1 MDKDPYCLI
10 DYRNG
15 DIHDLANKKQDL
27 VEMEVHINGD
37 IDCHV
42 AEENV
47 ELKDYEVKECTTENL
62 VKTPGAKHVVNC
74 DKEQDVLSSKI
85 KNLTGLSGEKT
96 KGPEEQKIGNHKK
109 LNTSEKPAARSA
121 ATRNVKNHTVPQP
134 FALAT
139 EKRASSG
146 ARPVGSET
154 SAVVSKKP
162 FNVSDLQNLNAVKK
176 PQQLKSPVISK
187 KKPLQ
192 PENSKH
198 GDEDDACSV
207 ASSNAASVQT
217 VKSRVI
223 SASVPVFR
231 CTDRAEKRKEFYS
244 KLEEKH
250 QALEAERN
258 QCEARTKEE
267 REAALK
273 QLRKGLTFKAS
284 PMPSFYHEGPPPKV
298 ELKKMPPTRAKSPK
312 LGRRKSCSDAV
323 KSSHGANGILSHDRA
338 NRQSL
343 DTCKED
349 TITSP
354 NSSSKYQINGHD
366 VGGSRGLKGE
376 QKPVRGSRKS
386 APPEMTGQSNV
397 DITVQS

>member
-62 VKTPGAKHVVNC
+62 VKTPGANHVVNC

-96 KGPEEQKIGNHKK
+96 KEPEEQKIGNHKK
-109 LNTSEKPAARSA
+109 LSTSEKPAARSA

-154 SAVVSKKP
+154 SAVVSKKS

-176 PQQLKSPVISK
+176 PQ
-187 KKPLQ
+187 
-192 PENSKH
+192 
-198 GDEDDACSV
+198 
-207 ASSNAASVQT
+207 
-217 VKSRVI
+217 
-223 SASVPVFR
+223 
-231 CTDRAEKRKEFYS
+231 FYS

-343 DTCKED
+343 DTCQED

-354 NSSSKYQINGHD
+354 NSSSKFQINGHD
-366 VGGSRGLKGE
+366 VSGSRGLKGE
-376 QKPVRGSRKS
+376 QKPVRGTRKS
-386 APPEMTGQSNV
+386 APPKMTGQSNV

>member
-10 DYRNG
+10 DYGNG

-62 VKTPGAKHVVNC
+62 VKTPGANHVVNC

-96 KGPEEQKIGNHKK
+96 KEPEEQKIGIHKK
-109 LNTSEKPAARSA
+109 LITSEKPAARSA

-154 SAVVSKKP
+154 SAIVSKKP
-162 FNVSDLQNLNAVKK
+162 SNVSDLQNLNAVKK
-176 PQQLKSPVISK
+176 PQLLKSPVISR

-323 KSSHGANGILSHDRA
+323 KSSHGADGVLSHDRA

-354 NSSSKYQINGHD
+354 NSSSKYQINGQD
-366 VGGSRGLKGE
+366 VNGSRRLKGE
-376 QKPVRGSRKS
+376 QKPVRGTRKS
-386 APPEMTGQSNV
+386 APPKTTEQSNV

>member
-1 MDKDPYCLI
+1 MDKDPYGLI
-10 DYRNG
+10 DYRNSNT
-15 DIHDLANKKQDL
+15 HDLANKKQDL
-27 VEMEVHINGD
+27 VDMEVHINGD
-37 IDCHV
+37 MDCHV

-62 VKTPGAKHVVNC
+62 VKTPGANYVVNC

-96 KGPEEQKIGNHKK
+96 KEPKEQKIGNHKK
-109 LNTSEKPAARSA
+109 LITSEKPAARSA

-162 FNVSDLQNLNAVKK
+162 SNVSDLQNLNAVKK
-176 PQQLKSPVISK
+176 PQQLKSPVVSRK
-187 KKPLQ
+187 KTLQ

-198 GDEDDACSV
+198 QDEDDACSV

-223 SASVPVFR
+223 NASVPVFR

-250 QALEAERN
+250 QALEAERS

-323 KSSHGANGILSHDRA
+323 KSSHGANRVLSRDRD

-343 DTCKED
+343 DTFKED

-354 NSSSKYQINGHD
+354 NSSSKYQINGQD
-366 VGGSRGLKGE
+366 VGGSRRLKGE
-376 QKPVRGSRKS
+376 QKPVRGTEKS
-386 APPEMTGQSNV
+386 APPNMTGQSNV